1 MLYCVCSMQRCIA
14 TNHKSL
20 AWGLSFSGV
29 EVIIVRLIA
38 KMQTTKMGA
47 KLLNLRCQNCV
58 SFFKLFTCSI
68 AHHMSFYIVPHVH
81 HQLSKIVAN
90 KYEENIVF
98 MERKVRFDICYVVSH
113 MKRRVWHIP
122 LD

>member
-1 MLYCVCSMQRCIA
+1 MFDASSAIQQIIS
-14 TNHKSL
+14 SL

-68 AHHMSFYIVPHVH
+68 AHHMSFYDVPHVH
-81 HQLSKIVAN
+81 HQFSKIVAN

-113 MKRRVWHIP
+113 IKRRVWHIP